1 MKRLAITKDDILIK
15 RDSIFVYESGV
26 SFISASTNVT
36 DSYREIRK
44 TLRHYKW
51 LAKNKK
57 GRSVERPFFKLQ
69 KFR

>member
-36 DSYREIRK
+36 DS
-44 TLRHYKW
+44 
-51 LAKNKK
+51 
-57 GRSVERPFFKLQ
+57 
-69 KFR
+69 